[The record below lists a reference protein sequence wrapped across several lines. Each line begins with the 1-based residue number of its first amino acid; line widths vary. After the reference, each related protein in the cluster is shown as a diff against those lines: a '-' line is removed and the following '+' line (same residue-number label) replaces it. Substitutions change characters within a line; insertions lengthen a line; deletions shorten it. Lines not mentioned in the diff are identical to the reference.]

1 MNQTFLTY
9 GCELRIET
17 NPEVISTLERK
28 GWVNTP
34 QPSYDPT
41 TQSCTWENCTWV
53 VTDIPIQ
60 VPQII
65 PNWSLRAQ
73 LQIMGLFDSVQTMVD
88 NLTGTE
94 KIIAVQ
100 QWEYGNQVERY
111 HPLVIQIGTELGLT
125 SQQIDQI
132 FIDANNLS

>member
-1 MNQTFLTY
+1 MITFLTY
-9 GCELRIET
+9 ECQLRAETDPAVIET
-17 NPEVISTLERK
+17 LTRK
-28 GWVNTP
+28 GWIETP
-34 QPSYDPT
+34 QPPYDPA
-41 TQSCTWENCTWV
+41 TQNCIWQDCQWV
-53 VTDIPIQ
+53 INQIVIP

-73 LQIMGLFDSVQTMVD
+73 LQIIGLFDNVQTMID

-94 KIIAVQ
+94 KIVAVQ
-100 QWEYGNQVERY
+100 QWEYGNQVERN

-132 FIDANNLS
+132 FTDANNLN